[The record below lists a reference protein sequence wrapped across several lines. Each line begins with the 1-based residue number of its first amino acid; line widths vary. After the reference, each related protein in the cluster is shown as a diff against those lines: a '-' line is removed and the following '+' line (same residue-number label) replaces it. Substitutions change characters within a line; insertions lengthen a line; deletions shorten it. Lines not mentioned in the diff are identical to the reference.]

1 YAPHPPYGHQQQAHE
16 VSPHEATHQLRSPL
30 LPPAVRPD
38 PSTAEYTARSSQV
51 PHPDTVT
58 EQRAPAPR
66 SHRRRGTR
74 RPGPPAR
81 VAVPVLLLALACYAV
96 GFWALTRV

>member
-1 YAPHPPYGHQQQAHE
+1 M
-16 VSPHEATHQLRSPL
+16 
-30 LPPAVRPD
+30 
-38 PSTAEYTARSSQV
+38 
-51 PHPDTVT
+51 T
-58 EQRAPAPR
+58 EQRAPSPR

-96 GFWALTRV
+96 GFWALTRI

>member
-1 YAPHPPYGHQQQAHE
+1 M
-16 VSPHEATHQLRSPL
+16 
-30 LPPAVRPD
+30 
-38 PSTAEYTARSSQV
+38 
-51 PHPDTVT
+51 T

-96 GFWALTRV
+96 GFWALTRI